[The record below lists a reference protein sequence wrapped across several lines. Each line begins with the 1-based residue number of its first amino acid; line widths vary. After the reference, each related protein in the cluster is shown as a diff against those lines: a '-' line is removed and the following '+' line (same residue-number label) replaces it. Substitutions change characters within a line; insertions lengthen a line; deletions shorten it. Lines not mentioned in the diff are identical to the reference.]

1 MSFSENLKK
10 FRTQKGLSQQKLAE
24 LVGVSQ
30 TAIYNWEKGERT
42 PKMDAITKIADV
54 LGVKL
59 NDLIPTDQAIDWF
72 FEKVEENRITREYNA
87 LDTAIKDNLDKM
99 NESAKKKVY
108 DYTEDLIQNPKNWK
122 EKQ

>member
-87 LDTAIKDNLDKM
+87 LDNAIKDNLDKM
-99 NESAKKKVY
+99 NDSAKKKVY

>member
-72 FEKVEENRITREYNA
+72 FERVEENRIIREYNA

>member
-59 NDLIPTDQAIDWF
+59 SDLIPTDQAIDWF
-72 FEKVEENRITREYNA
+72 FERVEENRITREYNA

>member
-10 FRTQKGLSQQKLAE
+10 FRTQKGLSQQRLAD

-72 FEKVEENRITREYNA
+72 FEKVEENRIIREYNA
-87 LDTAIKDNLDKM
+87 LDTSIKDNLDKM

-108 DYTEDLIQNPKNWK
+108 DYTEDLMQNPKNWK
-122 EKQ
+122 DTE

>member
-42 PKMDAITKIADV
+42 PKMDAITKTADV

-72 FEKVEENRITREYNA
+72 FERVEENRIIREYNA

>member
-72 FEKVEENRITREYNA
+72 FERVEENRITREYNA

>member
-42 PKMDAITKIADV
+42 PKMDAITKIA
-54 LGVKL
+54 GR
-59 NDLIPTDQAIDWF
+59 F
-72 FEKVEENRITREYNA
+72 RC
-87 LDTAIKDNLDKM
+87 
-99 NESAKKKVY
+99 
-108 DYTEDLIQNPKNWK
+108 
-122 EKQ
+122 